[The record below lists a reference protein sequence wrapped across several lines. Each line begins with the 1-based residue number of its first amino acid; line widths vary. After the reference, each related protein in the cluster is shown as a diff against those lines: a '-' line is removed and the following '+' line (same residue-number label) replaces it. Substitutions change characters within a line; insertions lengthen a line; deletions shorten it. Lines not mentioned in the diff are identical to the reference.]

1 MQHLP
6 ATALRSVVEQLLSLP
21 VAVSY
26 DLRQV
31 SGALFAAGLIADA
44 YAPAAPFERPFSS
57 LLALDVSRNLR
68 EARRGAPDQ
77 DAIRSDVLARLS
89 ATQAIADWLRA
100 EHRRRIE
107 TGGQPMLRL
116 NKQPFRLQA
125 TFNPLDAGDLDVLRA
140 FELLENRAGLL
151 DTMIRLAQPS
161 RVRRDV
167 GRAIGPMRLLNVSE
181 RQRFAYLLFA
191 VPREAEEADLAAGAF
206 GLILS
211 DGEPDFVL
219 EPRSWP
225 SLACNLLDSRP
236 GGFTRGPKDK
246 KNTAIFIGGGNMAA
260 GQALLGAVRAKFFGK
275 FRVSVMFDC
284 NGSNTTAAA
293 AVAWLA
299 HGRSLRGKRAVV
311 LAGTGPVGQR
321 AAALLSSEGATV
333 AITGRKL
340 DAVQAAT
347 ASIKS
352 RFGFE
357 VAAIAAATNEE
368 RGAAVSGANVV
379 LATGAAGITLL
390 QASEWQESPT
400 LELVADAN
408 ASPPAGI
415 EGVAMAD
422 RGTESHGK
430 ILFGA
435 LGFGALKL
443 ALHRACIARLF
454 DQNDLLLDAEEIYAL
469 AKTMVVGKAAA

>member
-1 MQHLP
+1 MTKKLLYQFDTDPLP
-6 ATALRSVVEQLLSLP
+6 AVFDNVVAYDGGADHITAYGG
-21 VAVSY
+21 VSAAN
-26 DLRQV
+26 V
-31 SGALFAAGLIADA
+31 GALV
-44 YAPAAPFERPFSS
+44 E
-57 LLALDVSRNLR
+57 
-68 EARRGAPDQ
+68 GA
-77 DAIRSDVLARLS
+77 I
-89 ATQAIADWLRA
+89 
-100 EHRRRIE
+100 
-107 TGGQPMLRL
+107 
-116 NKQPFRLQA
+116 
-125 TFNPLDAGDLDVLRA
+125 
-140 FELLENRAGLL
+140 
-151 DTMIRLAQPS
+151 
-161 RVRRDV
+161 
-167 GRAIGPMRLLNVSE
+167 
-181 RQRFAYLLFA
+181 
-191 VPREAEEADLAAGAF
+191 
-206 GLILS
+206 
-211 DGEPDFVL
+211 
-219 EPRSWP
+219 
-225 SLACNLLDSRP
+225 
-236 GGFTRGPKDK
+236 FTRGPKDK

-260 GQALLGAVRAKFFGK
+260 GQALLGAVQAKFFGK

-311 LAGTGPVGQR
+311 
-321 AAALLSSEGATV
+321 LSSEGATV

-368 RGAAVSGANVV
+368 RGAALSGAHAV

-390 QASEWQESPT
+390 QASEWQEHPT

-422 RGTESHGK
+422 RRTESHGK
-430 ILFGA
+430 ILFGP

-454 DQNDLLLDAEEIYAL
+454 DQNDLLLDAEEIYGL
-469 AKTMVVGKAAA
+469 AKTMVGKAAS